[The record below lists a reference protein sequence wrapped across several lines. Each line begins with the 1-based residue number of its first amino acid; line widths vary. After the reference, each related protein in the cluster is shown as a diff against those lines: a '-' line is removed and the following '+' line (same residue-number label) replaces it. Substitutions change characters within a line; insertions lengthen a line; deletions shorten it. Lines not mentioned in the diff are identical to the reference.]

1 MFKKKTK
8 HSNKLTSSNLR
19 NGIPLWM
26 CAHLLVKAVREIKD
40 KIFLTS
46 HIQNM
51 NQVRKV
57 SKLVTKSKF
66 YKVLTVCVERNRM
79 QEGSLV
85 ERKKIKKHKH

>member
-8 HSNKLTSSNLR
+8 HSNKLISSNLR

-51 NQVRKV
+51 NQV
-57 SKLVTKSKF
+57 SKGFKISNKKSI
-66 YKVLTVCVERNRM
+66 L
-79 QEGSLV
+79 
-85 ERKKIKKHKH
+85 